1 MSYRTIQL
9 HANKKHQKQITEV
22 LNDPVIIDQWLLF
35 ENNDRVYHELLVRA
49 SDTQKMM
56 DKIQTFMGAEV
67 PANTIGI
74 EMDSK
79 LDVRVIVGDV
89 MAVWPRNE
97 QEEKKR
103 TSNFTGL
110 SREEL
115 YEDVSRSTEMTST
128 YFLLVILS
136 TIVAAIGMISNDT
149 AVVVG
154 AMVIAPLLGPNLALA
169 LSTALGD
176 IDLMLK
182 SVYTNLAG
190 LGIVI
195 ALGYLVGHVLPTDFS
210 SDALMRR
217 TNVNYESIILAISAG
232 AAGVLSLATGVSSV
246 LVGVMVAV
254 ALLPPATAVGIM
266 LGAGQYTLAGGA
278 AILLSVNIVCI
289 NLSAKVVFLIKGIR
303 PRTWYE
309 QKQAKK
315 TMWFYLALW
324 TLTLGGLA
332 ILIHYAQDMDA
343 FKEN

>member
-9 HANKKHQKQITEV
+9 HANKKHQKQINEV

-35 ENNDRVYHELLVRA
+35 ENDQRVYHELLVRS

-56 DKIQTFMGAEV
+56 DKIQTFMGIEI
-67 PANTIGI
+67 PDDTIGVAK
-74 EMDSK
+74 EEK

-89 MAVWPRNE
+89 MAVWPRNDD
-97 QEEKKR
+97 EEKKR

-115 YEDVSRSTEMTST
+115 YENVSRSSEMTTT

-136 TIVAAIGMISNDT
+136 TVVAAIGMIENDT

-154 AMVIAPLLGPNLALA
+154 AMVIAPLLGPNLALGLASA
-169 LSTALGD
+169 LAD
-176 IDLMLK
+176 FKLMLK
-182 SVYTNLAG
+182 AAYTNLAG
-190 LGIVI
+190 LAVVI
-195 ALGYLVGHVLPTDFS
+195 GLGFFVGQVLPTDFS
-210 SDALMRR
+210 SEALMRR
-217 TNVNYESIILAISAG
+217 TSVNYEGIVLAISAG

-278 AILLSVNIVCI
+278 ALLLMVNIVCI
-289 NLSAKVVFLIKGIR
+289 NLSAKVVFLLKGVG
-303 PRTWYE
+303 PRTWY
-309 QKQAKK
+309 KKKLAKK
-315 TMWFYLALW
+315 TLWAYLAVW
-324 TLTLGGLA
+324 TITLGGLA
-332 ILIHYAQDMDA
+332 FLINYAEGIDA
-343 FKEN
+343 FNGN